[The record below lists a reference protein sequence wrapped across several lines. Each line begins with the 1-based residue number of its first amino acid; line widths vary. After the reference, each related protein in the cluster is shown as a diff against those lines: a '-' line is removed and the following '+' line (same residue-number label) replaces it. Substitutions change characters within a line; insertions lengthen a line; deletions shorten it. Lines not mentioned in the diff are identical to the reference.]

1 VTHFDNPGHTLFSVS
16 ALCIIGG
23 YVISLVPARELIL
36 ASVVILNVLVFFDNF
51 PVSPGGKALN
61 VIAAGTYEST
71 LGWVKNM
78 DEITKETLE
87 EINAFTPADRPSTII
102 TTESYQDRWFMNWR
116 IGRYYLPNR
125 DIWGLDNGAQGRRFG
140 HIRRTTVL
148 GYRDSP
154 PFKIPV
160 FRESRI
166 LFILEPNGRI
176 LRELAGSVKLSGA
189 RYVSYVDVAR
199 DSPSFTVDGFE
210 IVPSDSV
217 GIK

>member
-1 VTHFDNPGHTLFSVS
+1 
-16 ALCIIGG
+16 
-23 YVISLVPARELIL
+23 
-36 ASVVILNVLVFFDNF
+36 
-51 PVSPGGKALN
+51 
-61 VIAAGTYEST
+61 
-71 LGWVKNM
+71 
-78 DEITKETLE
+78 
-87 EINAFTPADRPSTII
+87 
-102 TTESYQDRWFMNWR
+102 MNWR